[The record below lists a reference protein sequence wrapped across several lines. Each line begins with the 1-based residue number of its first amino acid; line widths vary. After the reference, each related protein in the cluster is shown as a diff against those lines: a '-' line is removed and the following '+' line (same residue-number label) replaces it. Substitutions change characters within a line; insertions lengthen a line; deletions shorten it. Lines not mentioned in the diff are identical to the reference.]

1 MSLTVCV
8 SASSTDG
15 VLAASCSLRS
25 VLGATST
32 GNAETLVYHQALLV
46 RASRWAESYVGR
58 PLLTQVYSEKVAG
71 YGAMTLLLARTPIRA
86 VLRVFGTTSTANATE
101 ITSTSIWVDDAEA
114 GLLTRPEGFAW
125 TALAANEMGQG
136 VAPGTELKPWLVE
149 YQAGYIGIDGTEQ
162 STENGTT
169 STERT
174 LPEDIEQAV
183 LLKAAEMFVRGGS
196 MGVSS
201 KKVGDLSITYD
212 SFIVAR
218 SGMPVKSEAE
228 TLLSPYRSIV

>member
-15 VLAASCSLRS
+15 AFAASCSLRS

-32 GNAETLVYHQALLV
+32 SNAETLVYHQALLV
-46 RASRWAESYVGR
+46 RASRWAENYIGR
-58 PLLTQVYSEKVAG
+58 PVLSQVYSEKVAG
-71 YGAMTLLLARTPIRA
+71 YGAMTLLLARRPIRS
-86 VLRVFGTTSTANATE
+86 VLRMFGTTSTANATQ
-101 ITSTSIWVDDAEA
+101 ITSTEIWVDDAEA
-114 GLLTRPEGFAW
+114 GLLTRPEGFGW

-136 VAPGTELKPWLVE
+136 VAPNTELKPWLIE
-149 YQAGYIGIDGTEQ
+149 YQAGYSGVDGTS
-162 STENGTT
+162 STAYGTS

-183 LLKAAEMFVRGGS
+183 LLKAAELAVRGGS
-196 MGVSS
+196 AGVSS

-212 SFIVAR
+212 SFIAAR
-218 SGMPVKSEAE
+218 GGAPVKSEAE
-228 TLLSPYRSIV
+228 SLLAPYRSIV